1 MGSAL
6 TGLMGLSSKEKEGK
20 GILYTPEEIYNQVE
34 LWSDTFRRFNRQ
46 REELTDFLTKFK
58 NESRRSAVCTGAG
71 TSEFVG
77 YCIEALMRRKI
88 GVPVNVISTPKIVT
102 TPRDVFIDDY
112 ATLLLSFARSGNS
125 PESLGAVKIADML
138 SENVYHLAI
147 TCNEQGALYREIRGR
162 DNSAALVL
170 DKRTNDQG
178 LAMTAAFT
186 NMLVAGQMLSHL
198 FSFQE
203 YEDRF
208 GNLLQAGKAMRDKA
222 PVVAEEI
229 SRLGFERAVFL
240 GDGGNFGTAVE
251 SHLKLQ
257 ELTAGQ
263 VMCTW
268 DTFPGLRH
276 GPEAVVDPNTLVV
289 AYLAADGYTRRYEL
303 DLLREIREKGI
314 GKAVLT
320 VAHTVPDEIKKLSDY
335 TIEYGPQA
343 DPVPDDLIPP
353 VYIIVGQLLGL
364 FTALRL
370 GLRPDSPS
378 ESGIIHRVVEGV
390 KVYDPKVF
398 SRTGRNRVLAER

>member
-1 MGSAL
+1 METAL
-6 TGLMGLSSKEKEGK
+6 TRLIGLSSKEKKEK
-20 GILYTPEEIYNQVE
+20 GILYTPGEIYNQVE
-34 LWSDTFRRFNRQ
+34 LWSDTFLRFKGQ
-46 REELTDFLTKFK
+46 REELAGFLTRFRK
-58 NESRRSAVCTGAG
+58 ESRRSAVCTGAG

-77 YCIEALMRRKI
+77 YCIEALMRKKLGI
-88 GVPVNVISTPKIVT
+88 PVNVISTPKIVT
-102 TPRDVFIDDY
+102 TPQDFFIDDY

-138 SENVYHLAI
+138 SENVYHLVI
-147 TCNEQGALYREIRGR
+147 TCNEQGDLYREICGR

-170 DKRTNDQG
+170 DEKTNDQG

-203 YEDRF
+203 YEARF
-208 GNLLQAGKAMRDKA
+208 GNLLQAGKAMRDRA
-222 PVVAEEI
+222 PAVAEEV
-229 SRLGFERAVFL
+229 SRLGFDRAVFL
-240 GDGGNFGTAVE
+240 GDGGNYGTAVE

-289 AYLAADGYTRRYEL
+289 AYLAADGYTQRYEL

-320 VAHTVPDEIKKLSDY
+320 VAHTVPDEIKELSDY
-335 TIEYGPQA
+335 TIEYGPAA
-343 DPVPDDLIPP
+343 DPVPDDLVPP
-353 VYIIVGQLLGL
+353 LYIMVGQLLGL
-364 FTALRL
+364 FTSLQL
-370 GLRPDSPS
+370 GLKPDSPS

-390 KVYDPKVF
+390 RVYDPQVYRR
-398 SRTGRNRVLAER
+398 SGRTHILAER

>member
-1 MGSAL
+1 MKTAL
-6 TGLMGLSSKEKEGK
+6 TRLTTLSSEEKEGK
-20 GILYTPEEIYNQVE
+20 GILYTPGEIYNQVE
-34 LWSDTFRRFNRQ
+34 LWSDTFRRFKRR
-46 REELTDFLTKFK
+46 REELADFLTRFAK
-58 NESRRSAVCTGAG
+58 ESRRTAVCTGAG

-77 YCIEALMRRKI
+77 YCIEALMRKKL

-102 TPRDVFIDDY
+102 TPQDFFIDGY
-112 ATLLLSFARSGNS
+112 TALMLSFARSGNS

-138 SENVYHLAI
+138 SKSVYHLAI
-147 TCNEQGALYREIRGR
+147 TCNEQGALYREISGR
-162 DNSAALVL
+162 ADSAALVL
-170 DKRTNDQG
+170 DEKTNDRG
-178 LAMTAAFT
+178 LAMTAAFS

-203 YEDRF
+203 YEVRF
-208 GNLLQAGKAMRDKA
+208 DSLLQAGEAMRDKA
-222 PVVAEEI
+222 PAVAEEI
-229 SRLGFERAVFL
+229 SQQEFDRAVFL
-240 GDGGNFGTAVE
+240 GDGGNFGTAIE

-314 GKAVLT
+314 GKTVLT
-320 VAHTVPDEIKKLSDY
+320 VAHIVPDEIKELSDY

-343 DPVPDDLIPP
+343 DPVPDDLVPP

-364 FTALRL
+364 FTSLRL
-370 GLRPDSPS
+370 GLRPDNPS
-378 ESGIIHRVVEGV
+378 EPGIIHRVVEGV
-390 KVYDPKVF
+390 KVYDPQVYRK
-398 SRTGRNRVLAER
+398 TGRTHVLAGG